1 MDFLKNFKDSVG
13 RGENV
18 EGISGHMDNRGD
30 TAFLVFGNRLLQPVP
45 RLVHD
50 VPLVQ
55 SPRRRRPPRTIGGV
69 VLGASDNLGHVLLEK
84 LLTPR

>member
-30 TAFLVFGNRLLQPVP
+30 TAFLVFGNSLLQPAP

-50 VPLVQ
+50 VPL
-55 SPRRRRPPRTIGGV
+55 G
-69 VLGASDNLGHVLLEK
+69 
-84 LLTPR
+84 